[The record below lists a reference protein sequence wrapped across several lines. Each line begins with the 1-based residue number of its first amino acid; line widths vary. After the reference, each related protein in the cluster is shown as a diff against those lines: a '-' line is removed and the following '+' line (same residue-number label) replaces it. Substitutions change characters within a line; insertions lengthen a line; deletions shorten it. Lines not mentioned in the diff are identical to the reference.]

1 MINKYMKKDHIHFGQ
16 QQVMIANTIEESTD
30 LPMYPEI
37 KLEDLEN
44 CELDQINDYLP

>member
-30 LPMYPEI
+30 LPMHPEI